1 MKMKLQSTTVQSTAM
16 LFLLAMMTS
25 LLAAEPVKTKGKAT
39 QQKVA
44 KEQIAKEKTTKG
56 KSTTKGKG
64 VKVKAANKIVLP
76 ANFESIKK
84 STFQGVRL
92 SSQQRR
98 EVDTLTKYYSS
109 RLSAAAQ
116 VRGKT
121 STDAKLRQ
129 EFRTALRKIL
139 TAAQKKQQQA
149 KNSQKTKSLAA
160 KKQPAAKQISKTTE
174 ISQKVP
180 TKITKKKQP
189 TTKTT
194 KKIVANKKQPV
205 NKKDTVKTAK
215 ASSKSGTRTTKTAK
229 KKPPQDD

>member
-39 QQKVA
+39 QQKV
-44 KEQIAKEKTTKG
+44 AKEKTTKG

-98 EVDTLTKYYSS
+98 EVDTLTKNYSS

-149 KNSQKTKSLAA
+149 KNSPKTKSLAA
-160 KKQPAAKQISKTTE
+160 KKQQPAAKQNSKTTE

-180 TKITKKKQP
+180 TKVTKKQQP
-189 TTKTT
+189 TAKTT
-194 KKIVANKKQPV
+194 KKTVANKKQPA
-205 NKKDTVKTAK
+205 NKKDTAKTAK